1 MTKLHYI
8 YDEELKVEREYEEAD
23 RKAVVGDYV
32 YLNNVERAVLT
43 QKVDYDSE
51 GLFLWGDYST
61 LSPTGNVRI
70 DGELFKLA
78 DRSARVGERIIIVN
92 AFESHGKYENGGI
105 FTVESVE
112 GLGVC
117 ISEVVT
123 ESDGGNPGGYVFHH
137 VFHREYLVLEPV
149 EPEKEAESPQSVE
162 DLIANLARR
171 VNELE
176 AQLAA
181 VSTLTTLNKRNIET
195 FAEDFTEDKAKT
207 DETLE
212 MLTDDIV
219 TLDERTQ
226 ADTLTDIVER
236 ELALRMYRGG
246 RCACRQG
253 CR

>member
-70 DGELFKLA
+70 DGELFKLV
-78 DRSARVGERIIIVN
+78 DRRAEVGEKIIAVKYANTREQGLAHVTIGDILKVREVYLNGSVDTSNN
-92 AFESHGKYENGGI
+92 AHFSKDWDDKY
-105 FTVESVE
+105 
-112 GLGVC
+112 
-117 ISEVVT
+117 
-123 ESDGGNPGGYVFHH
+123 Y
-137 VFHREYLVLEPV
+137 VLEPV
-149 EPEKEAESPQSVE
+149 INEQESNPPYPAPYTYE
-162 DLIANLARR
+162 DLIANLVRR
-171 VNELE
+171 VGKLE
-176 AQLAA
+176 QQLAE
-181 VSTLTTLNKRNIET
+181 VSEQSTLNKRNIET
-195 FAEDFTEDKAKT
+195 FAEDFTEHKAKT